1 MDTANALK
9 KEFLSLSFN
18 REGFCTNRKALNAFR
33 MKCARLAEKSVVY
46 SPSSFDSPIVYLF
59 IDGSVLKLS
68 NPRQASTGAYVS
80 TSPEWALL
88 F

>member
-9 KEFLSLSFN
+9 KHFLSLPFN
-18 REGFCTNRKALNAFR
+18 REGFCTDRKALSAFR
-33 MKCARLAEKSVVY
+33 MKCARLAEKSMAY

-59 IDGSVLKLS
+59 VDGSVLMLS
-68 NPRQASTGAYVS
+68 NPLQASTGAYVS